1 MTASVVVADD
11 EALARRRV
19 VRLLRERD
27 DVEVVAQCAG
37 GAEAVGAIREHEPDL
52 VLLDIQMPDM
62 DGFDVIAELGPGK
75 MPQVVFATA
84 YNEHAI
90 RAFEVNAVDYIIK
103 PYTTERFNEAVD
115 RALARMPALGARG
128 DEARLEAMMQR
139 MFGEEASREKSA
151 VADERG
157 SDRILVKDRDRT
169 RLVKAQDLDW
179 IEAEGNYVRLHAG
192 TTSYLIRGNLGKLE
206 EKLAQF
212 GFARVHRRFLV
223 NIERVAEVQPWFGGD
238 AVLVLTNGAKVRL
251 SRTFKEA
258 FEARFLSP

>member
-37 GAEAVGAIREHEPDL
+37 GAEAVGAIREHAPDL

-62 DGFDVIAELGPGK
+62 DGFEVIAELGMEK

-115 RALARMPALGARG
+115 RALLRIPGIGPRG
-128 DEARLEAMMQR
+128 DERLEAMLQR
-139 MFGEEASREKSA
+139 LFGEDANRERPA
-151 VADERG
+151 ATDEPG

-179 IEAEGNYVRLHAG
+179 IEAEGNYVRLHVGA
-192 TTSYLIRGNLGKLE
+192 TSHLIRGNLGKFE

-212 GFARVHRRFLV
+212 GFVRVHRRFLV
-223 NIERVAEVQPWFGGD
+223 NIERVSEVQPWFGGD
-238 AVLVLTNGAKVRL
+238 AVLVLNNGAKVRL
-251 SRTFKEA
+251 SRTFKES

>member
-37 GAEAVGAIREHEPDL
+37 GAEAVGAIREHAPDL

-62 DGFDVIAELGPGK
+62 DGFEVIAELDMEK

-115 RALARMPALGARG
+115 RALARISGLGPRG
-128 DEARLEAMMQR
+128 DERLEAMLQR
-139 MFGEEASREKSA
+139 LFGEDANRERSA
-151 VADERG
+151 VNDEPG

-179 IEAEGNYVRLHAG
+179 IEAEGNYVRLHIG

-223 NIERVAEVQPWFGGD
+223 NIERVNEVQPWFGGD
-238 AVLVLTNGAKVRL
+238 AVLVLSNGAKVRL

-258 FEARFLSP
+258 FEARFLST

>member
-19 VRLLRERD
+19 VRLLRERN

-37 GAEAVGAIREHEPDL
+37 GAEAVGAIREHSPDL

-62 DGFDVIAELGPGK
+62 DGFEVIAELGMEK

-84 YNEHAI
+84 YNEYAI
-90 RAFEVNAVDYIIK
+90 KAFEVNAVDYIIK

-115 RALARMPALGARG
+115 RALLRIPGVGPRG
-128 DEARLEAMMQR
+128 DERLEAMLQR
-139 MFGEEASREKSA
+139 LFGDDGMKEKA
-151 VADERG
+151 AAGDEPG

-169 RLVKAQDLDW
+169 RLIRANDLDW
-179 IEAEGNYVRLHAG
+179 IEAEGNYVRLHSG
-192 TTSYLIRGNLGKLE
+192 STSYLIRGNLGKLE
-206 EKLAQF
+206 EKLAHF
-212 GFARVHRRFLV
+212 GFVRVHRRFLV
-223 NIERVAEVQPWFGGD
+223 NIERVSEVQPWFGGD
-238 AVLVLTNGAKVRL
+238 AVLILNNSAKVRL

>member
-19 VRLLRERD
+19 VRLLKERD
-27 DVEVVAQCAG
+27 DVEVVAQCTG
-37 GAEAVGAIREHEPDL
+37 GVEAVGAIREHAPDL

-62 DGFDVIAELGPGK
+62 DGFEVIAELGLEK

-115 RALARMPALGARG
+115 RALLRIPGLGPRG
-128 DEARLEAMMQR
+128 DERLEAMLQR
-139 MFGEEASREKSA
+139 LFGEDANREKS
-151 VADERG
+151 VNDEPG

-179 IEAEGNYVRLHAG
+179 IEAEGNYVRLHLGA
-192 TTSYLIRGNLGKLE
+192 TSYLIRGNLGKLE
-206 EKLAQF
+206 EKLVQF
-212 GFARVHRRFLV
+212 GFVRVHRRFLV
-223 NIERVAEVQPWFGGD
+223 NIERVMEVQPWFGGD
-238 AVLVLTNGAKVRL
+238 AVLVLNNGAKVRL
-251 SRTFKEA
+251 SRTFKES

>member
-1 MTASVVVADD
+1 MMASVVVADD
-11 EALARRRV
+11 EALARRRI
-19 VRLLRERD
+19 VRLLRDRE

-37 GAEAVGAIREHEPDL
+37 GAEAVGAIREHSPDL

-62 DGFDVIAELGPGK
+62 DGFEVIAELGVEK

-84 YNEHAI
+84 YNQHAI

-115 RALARMPALGARG
+115 RALTRIADKGPRG
-128 DEARLEAMMQR
+128 DEARLEAMMQKL
-139 MFGEEASREKSA
+139 FGDDARSERTSKDDEA
-151 VADERG
+151 G

-169 RLVKAQDLDW
+169 RLVKAQDIDW
-179 IEAEGNYVRLHAG
+179 VEAEGNYVRLHAG
-192 TTSYLIRGNLGKLE
+192 ATSYLIRGNLGKLE

-223 NIERVAEVQPWFGGD
+223 NVERVSEVQPWFGGD
-238 AVLVLTNGAKVRL
+238 AVLVLNTGAKVRL
-251 SRTFKEA
+251 SRTFKDA